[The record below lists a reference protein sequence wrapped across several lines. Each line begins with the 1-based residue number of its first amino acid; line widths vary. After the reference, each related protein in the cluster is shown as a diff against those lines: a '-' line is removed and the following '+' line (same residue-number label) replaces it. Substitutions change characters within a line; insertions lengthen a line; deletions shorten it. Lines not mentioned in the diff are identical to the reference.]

1 MANFIKDE
9 SWLTIIAEDS
19 SKIVDMVYANIDGDK
34 LLNTLESAS
43 HPSEQIPYMVL
54 KYAILLTG

>member
-1 MANFIKDE
+1 MVNFTKDE
-9 SWLTIIAEDS
+9 SWLTIIAEDP

-43 HPSEQIPYMVL
+43 HPSE
-54 KYAILLTG
+54 